1 MPDKLHGKF
10 TAVLLGGVDL
20 STYTNNST
28 FEMTGDAHDT
38 TTYGMNSHG
47 FDPGL
52 FNGSATMSG
61 FYDRATVVGPR
72 AVLRP
77 MTNTMQTFTHRPEGT
92 GSGRPQDVVTV
103 HVGKYNETAPVADM
117 VTWSVEL
124 QFSGDVNSTPQV

>member
-1 MPDKLHGKF
+1 MPDKLHGRF
-10 TAVLLGGVDL
+10 TQVLLAAIDL

-52 FNGSATMSG
+52 FNGSATLTG
-61 FYDRATVVGPR
+61 FYDRTAVVGPR
-72 AVLRP
+72 AAVRP
-77 MTNTMQTFTHRPEGT
+77 IINTMVPFTHRPEGA
-92 GSGRPQDVVTV
+92 GSGKPQDVVTV

-117 VTWSVEL
+117 VTFNIEL
-124 QFSGDVNSTPQV
+124 QFSGDVDSTPQA